1 MIANGTKVRVTEILE
16 KDFDFLDGEFEE
28 LSQMLN
34 GREGIVVKHLPAQ
47 PEYGEREAYMI
58 RFDIPYDI
66 KEYELET
73 DEFEVVELF
82 S

>member
-28 LSQMLN
+28 LSQILN

-47 PEYGEREAYMI
+47 PEYGEREAYSI
-58 RFDIPYDI
+58 RFEIPNEI
-66 KEYELET
+66 KEYELEVE
-73 DEFEVVELF
+73 EFEVL
-82 S
+82 